1 LEKPPILRDYFNVM
15 RDEIEKKLRERVGIG

>member
-15 RDEIEKKLRERVGIG
+15 RDEIDKKLRERVGMG

>member
-15 RDEIEKKLRERVGIG
+15 RDEIEKKLRERVGIR